1 MTRPARVCR
10 RFQSLAS
17 TFSTPHRCQAAP
29 VFRRDL
35 PAAVSVAYYLRRRFA
50 MALSAPAKSRFLLEE
65 TLPDADKFKHVSDN
79 HQGNFAPCGAAA
91 PITEASTRLASAIFD
106 LCNELRL
113 QPHAG
118 FRVAANSRKAKDRYT
133 IAAAR
138 RDRAEPSAQGS
149 L

>member
-1 MTRPARVCR
+1 
-10 RFQSLAS
+10 
-17 TFSTPHRCQAAP
+17 
-29 VFRRDL
+29 
-35 PAAVSVAYYLRRRFA
+35 

-79 HQGNFAPCGAAA
+79 HQGNLAPGGAAA
-91 PITEASTRLASAIFD
+91 PITEASRF
-106 LCNELRL
+106 